1 MFSSVDFTVVVVV
14 ISSFFGDVVVV
25 VDCVVVVVVVV
36 VSSAFGEIVGPFVES
51 SFLSLIGGESFVS
64 SISTR
69 SKLTF

>member
-1 MFSSVDFTVVVVV
+1 MFSRVDFTVVVVV

-25 VDCVVVVVVVV
+25 VDFVVVVVVV
-36 VSSAFGEIVGPFVES
+36 VSSAFGESVGSFVES
-51 SFLSLIGGESFVS
+51 SFFNLICCESFIS

>member
-36 VSSAFGEIVGPFVES
+36 SSAFGEIVGSFVES